1 MASPTSSAA
10 PSSAPDPPAAAA
22 AHPLPRPSFVSPP
35 LRPPPLFSPQPLLG
49 KPLNPP
55 PPPPPQGFLY
65 HHRGFPPRPA
75 ARPPPAAADQAVSV
89 ASPTGYIRNATPT
102 AVMTFAAVTQARP
115 FVYGTSDQMVA
126 QVHVPIHH
134 VRPPPAP
141 SAQQSAAPLVVPR
154 PTVAA
159 AGPPQSIP
167 VAALPKVT
175 LLPSVSSTQ
184 ENKNVKERLEYWMD
198 ARPLS
203 ILFVDHGCRMCSI
216 YFLQSNIGDAEK
228 LLPRPLPAS
237 MIDSQVMKQ
246 HENDAETEVI
256 EEEEESLT
264 ACFCRFLRECWILFQ
279 NFGIIMSKELVLTY
293 MINLQ
298 PVGSV
303 EELSERDLLERH
315 IKHAKSVRAR
325 KHNVEKFSAVCL
337 EKMHTA
343 LQPDILLCGNL
354 TPNCERNVFGG
365 LNGANRDLPYSF
377 LPQVSLAEMR
387 LLHEIGWR
395 LGVCYDPKIGI
406 SHQLYIFPFI
416 PRQHEK
422 ALSPDG

>member
-1 MASPTSSAA
+1 PRHGVPTSSSSSAA
-10 PSSAPDPPAAAA
+10 PSSAPDPP
-22 AHPLPRPSFVSPP
+22 P
-35 LRPPPLFSPQPLLG
+35 RPPPIPPEAVLRLPASPPPRSSPPAPPRQTP
-49 KPLNPP
+49 KPS

-184 ENKNVKERLEYWMD
+184 ENKNVKERDKIREDDIFMINDRKVRVLDGCTPSLYSLCRSWVRNGQSHEIQKF
-198 ARPLS
+198 LLF
-203 ILFVDHGCRMCSI
+203 ILLLQCSI
-216 YFLQSNIGDAEK
+216 YFLQSNFGDAEK

-256 EEEEESLT
+256 EEEE
-264 ACFCRFLRECWILFQ
+264 
-279 NFGIIMSKELVLTY
+279 V
-293 MINLQ
+293 
-298 PVGSV
+298 
-303 EELSERDLLERH
+303 
-315 IKHAKSVRAR
+315 
-325 KHNVEKFSAVCL
+325 
-337 EKMHTA
+337 
-343 LQPDILLCGNL
+343 
-354 TPNCERNVFGG
+354 
-365 LNGANRDLPYSF
+365 
-377 LPQVSLAEMR
+377 
-387 LLHEIGWR
+387 
-395 LGVCYDPKIGI
+395 
-406 SHQLYIFPFI
+406 
-416 PRQHEK
+416 
-422 ALSPDG
+422 

>member
-1 MASPTSSAA
+1 MASPTSSSSSASAA

-65 HHRGFPPRPA
+65 HHRSFPPRPA
-75 ARPPPAAADQAVSV
+75 SRPPPAAADQAVSV
-89 ASPTGYIRNATPT
+89 ASPAGYIRNTTPT

-141 SAQQSAAPLVVPR
+141 SAQQSATPLVVPR
-154 PTVAA
+154 PAVAA

-184 ENKNVKERLEYWMD
+184 ENKNVKERDKIREDDIFMINDRKVRVLD
-198 ARPLS
+198 
-203 ILFVDHGCRMCSI
+203 GCTPSLYSLCRSWVRNGQSHEI
-216 YFLQSNIGDAEK
+216 QSNFGDAEK

-246 HENDAETEVI
+246 HENDAEAEVI
-256 EEEEESLT
+256 EEEE
-264 ACFCRFLRECWILFQ
+264 
-279 NFGIIMSKELVLTY
+279 
-293 MINLQ
+293 

-303 EELSERDLLERH
+303 EELSERDLLEIH

-325 KHNVEKFSAVCL
+325 LRKERLRRIERCKQRLALLLPPPSELGRNE
-337 EKMHTA
+337 TA
-343 LQPDILLCGNL
+343 P
-354 TPNCERNVFGG
+354 
-365 LNGANRDLPYSF
+365 
-377 LPQVSLAEMR
+377 
-387 LLHEIGWR
+387 
-395 LGVCYDPKIGI
+395 
-406 SHQLYIFPFI
+406 
-416 PRQHEK
+416 
-422 ALSPDG
+422 

>member
-167 VAALPKVT
+167 VAALPKYPQRKKTKMLRRGTDRTELCRDKIREDDIFMINDRKVRVLDGCT
-175 LLPSVSSTQ
+175 PSLYS
-184 ENKNVKERLEYWMD
+184 L
-198 ARPLS
+198 
-203 ILFVDHGCRMCSI
+203 CRSWVQNGQSHEI
-216 YFLQSNIGDAEK
+216 QSNIGDAEK

-256 EEEEESLT
+256 EEEE
-264 ACFCRFLRECWILFQ
+264 
-279 NFGIIMSKELVLTY
+279 
-293 MINLQ
+293 

-325 KHNVEKFSAVCL
+325 LRKERLRRIERCKQRLALLLPPPSELGRNE
-337 EKMHTA
+337 TA
-343 LQPDILLCGNL
+343 P
-354 TPNCERNVFGG
+354 
-365 LNGANRDLPYSF
+365 
-377 LPQVSLAEMR
+377 
-387 LLHEIGWR
+387 
-395 LGVCYDPKIGI
+395 
-406 SHQLYIFPFI
+406 
-416 PRQHEK
+416 
-422 ALSPDG
+422 

>member
-1 MASPTSSAA
+1 MASPTSSSSSASAA

-75 ARPPPAAADQAVSV
+75 SRPPPAAADQAVSV
-89 ASPTGYIRNATPT
+89 ASPAGYIRNTTPT

-141 SAQQSAAPLVVPR
+141 SAQQSATPLVVPR

-184 ENKNVKERLEYWMD
+184 ENKNVKERD
-198 ARPLS
+198 K
-203 ILFVDHGCRMCSI
+203 I
-216 YFLQSNIGDAEK
+216 
-228 LLPRPLPAS
+228 
-237 MIDSQVMKQ
+237 
-246 HENDAETEVI
+246 
-256 EEEEESLT
+256 
-264 ACFCRFLRECWILFQ
+264 REDDIF
-279 NFGIIMSKELVLTY
+279 
-293 MINLQ
+293 MINDRKVRVLDGCTPSLYSLCRSWVRNGQSHEIQ

-303 EELSERDLLERH
+303 EELSERDLLEIH

-325 KHNVEKFSAVCL
+325 LRKERLRRIERCKQRLALLLPPPSELGRNE
-337 EKMHTA
+337 TA
-343 LQPDILLCGNL
+343 P
-354 TPNCERNVFGG
+354 
-365 LNGANRDLPYSF
+365 
-377 LPQVSLAEMR
+377 
-387 LLHEIGWR
+387 
-395 LGVCYDPKIGI
+395 
-406 SHQLYIFPFI
+406 
-416 PRQHEK
+416 
-422 ALSPDG
+422 

>member
-1 MASPTSSAA
+1 MASPTSSSSSASAA

-65 HHRGFPPRPA
+65 HHRSFPPRPA
-75 ARPPPAAADQAVSV
+75 SRPPPAAADQAVSV
-89 ASPTGYIRNATPT
+89 ASPAGYIRNTTPT

-141 SAQQSAAPLVVPR
+141 SAQQSATPLVVPR
-154 PTVAA
+154 PAVAA

-167 VAALPKVT
+167 VAALPKVRVLDGCT
-175 LLPSVSSTQ
+175 PSLYS
-184 ENKNVKERLEYWMD
+184 L
-198 ARPLS
+198 
-203 ILFVDHGCRMCSI
+203 CRSWVRNGQSHEI
-216 YFLQSNIGDAEK
+216 QSNFGDAEK

-246 HENDAETEVI
+246 HENDAEAEVI
-256 EEEEESLT
+256 EEEE
-264 ACFCRFLRECWILFQ
+264 
-279 NFGIIMSKELVLTY
+279 
-293 MINLQ
+293 

-303 EELSERDLLERH
+303 EELSERDLLEIH

-325 KHNVEKFSAVCL
+325 LRKERLRRIERCKQRLALLLPPPSELGRNE
-337 EKMHTA
+337 TA
-343 LQPDILLCGNL
+343 P
-354 TPNCERNVFGG
+354 
-365 LNGANRDLPYSF
+365 
-377 LPQVSLAEMR
+377 
-387 LLHEIGWR
+387 
-395 LGVCYDPKIGI
+395 
-406 SHQLYIFPFI
+406 
-416 PRQHEK
+416 
-422 ALSPDG
+422 

>member
-167 VAALPKVT
+167 VAALPK
-175 LLPSVSSTQ
+175 
-184 ENKNVKERLEYWMD
+184 
-198 ARPLS
+198 
-203 ILFVDHGCRMCSI
+203 
-216 YFLQSNIGDAEK
+216 SNIGDAEK

-256 EEEEESLT
+256 EEEE
-264 ACFCRFLRECWILFQ
+264 
-279 NFGIIMSKELVLTY
+279 
-293 MINLQ
+293 

-303 EELSERDLLERH
+303 EELSEH
-315 IKHAKSVRAR
+315 
-325 KHNVEKFSAVCL
+325 
-337 EKMHTA
+337 
-343 LQPDILLCGNL
+343 
-354 TPNCERNVFGG
+354 CERNVFGG